1 MGFVADENGVLVMVE
16 QTDEMAYLI
25 GQADKHR
32 RTHEE
37 ALETLHRLEG
47 RAAQSEEK
55 ESPLR
60 QSKSAILL
68 STPSPPTARQGPN
81 SMFMPPVS
89 EHIDNSPRPTI
100 SSASTSHT
108 LRPLRSDDSPGTPS
122 QLPVLRPGRVDSLR
136 SRRGRD
142 SPGSPGTGG
151 MRRSQTISN
160 LSPSPR
166 SSTYDL
172 APARGLNRST
182 NSRHLNGLVGSET
195 PTRARPQYNDYSPSP
210 FAAREK
216 RASMY
221 GHQLRPL
228 DVSTSSNATV
238 TTLGTARK
246 QSTGASSA
254 LAGQQAM
261 TSKTSMLLSR
271 MGKLGNKSTAASVRS
286 GNTSTANTSTA
297 VTSAANTSS
306 TASTYGEPKPRVISR
321 KASFSQM
328 AHQGVH
334 AIANQFHRS
343 QRGGRVVSSA
353 SVSSNRTVMAL
364 QQQEQETD
372 LTMIEGSPGDNGW
385 VQMMH
390 RSEAEKDGDSPTDH
404 TNRGKT
410 LRDRFK
416 DEASGRQEFSMASTS
431 THSGPLPIRSNIP
444 ASMMNKVP
452 ATRPTQTQTHER
464 SHSRMSSQL
473 STVSSSSTRA
483 PTPSG
488 IDNKAP
494 YARPESRTGTRSRT
508 TTASISMLPRPQ
520 SRQDHRPASRQDYNR
535 GMMRSPSPTASHS
548 VLPSGLPQPPYGNP
562 VTNITTSRSIRR
574 SSAQLGQPGKQ
585 RLADPPGSATNVPVK
600 SRIPR
605 KSTGARPASTV
616 EMPEAP
622 VPALPVSASRTT
634 GMAGIGRGLPSTAR

>member
-160 LSPSPR
+160 MSPSPR

-210 FAAREK
+210 FAAGEK

-228 DVSTSSNATV
+228 DVSINSNATV
-238 TTLGTARK
+238 TTMGTARK

-271 MGKLGNKSTAASVRS
+271 MGKLGNKSTAASMRS

-372 LTMIEGSPGDNGW
+372 LTMIEGSPSDNGW

>member
-1 MGFVADENGVLVMVE
+1 MIE
-16 QTDEMAYLI
+16 QTDEMAYLV

-32 RTHEE
+32 RAHEE
-37 ALETLHRLEG
+37 ALETIHRLEG
-47 RAAQSEEK
+47 RAAPSEEK

-60 QSKSAILL
+60 QSRSAILL

-89 EHIDNSPRPTI
+89 EHIENSPRPTI

-195 PTRARPQYNDYSPSP
+195 PTRARPQYADYSPSP

-238 TTLGTARK
+238 TTTGTARK

-271 MGKLGNKSTAASVRS
+271 MGKSTAASVRS
-286 GNTSTANTSTA
+286 GT
-297 VTSAANTSS
+297 TSAANTSTADTSAVNTSS
-306 TASTYGEPKPRVISR
+306 TTSLYGEPKPRVISR

-343 QRGGRVVSSA
+343 QRGGRVVSCA

-372 LTMIEGSPGDNGW
+372 LTMIEGSPSDNGW

-404 TNRGKT
+404 TNRAKT

-416 DEASGRQEFSMASTS
+416 DRQPVRRRRRRTNGHTLECR
-431 THSGPLPIRSNIP
+431 RSCL
-444 ASMMNKVP
+444 
-452 ATRPTQTQTHER
+452 RYR
-464 SHSRMSSQL
+464 
-473 STVSSSSTRA
+473 
-483 PTPSG
+483 
-488 IDNKAP
+488 
-494 YARPESRTGTRSRT
+494 ARPPAHLLLQELTTRLLMRDQNRERERDRGRLRRRSACCPAHNHARIIVRSR
-508 TTASISMLPRPQ
+508 
-520 SRQDHRPASRQDYNR
+520 
-535 GMMRSPSPTASHS
+535 
-548 VLPSGLPQPPYGNP
+548 VK
-562 VTNITTSRSIRR
+562 ITT
-574 SSAQLGQPGKQ
+574 G
-585 RLADPPGSATNVPVK
+585 V
-600 SRIPR
+600 
-605 KSTGARPASTV
+605 
-616 EMPEAP
+616 
-622 VPALPVSASRTT
+622 
-634 GMAGIGRGLPSTAR
+634 